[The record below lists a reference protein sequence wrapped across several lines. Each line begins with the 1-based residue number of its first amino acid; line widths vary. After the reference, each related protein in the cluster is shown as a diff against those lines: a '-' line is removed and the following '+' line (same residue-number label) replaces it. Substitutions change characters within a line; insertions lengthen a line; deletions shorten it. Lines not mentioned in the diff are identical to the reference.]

1 MLGGSFITQGNA
13 PRGKKASEPLPPPTP
28 IPTVPSQEAPEPK
41 PKPTFQPRV
50 FSGYI
55 FGLTGAMC
63 YGSSPLMARQ
73 AFLHG
78 SSSQLTIR
86 WREQDSKRRSLLQ
99 NTSVCPRKERPKRST
114 STVSD

>member
-55 FGLTGAMC
+55 FGLTAAMC

-73 AFLHG
+73 AFLHAPG
-78 SSSQLTIR
+78 ASC
-86 WREQDSKRRSLLQ
+86 DHRRALVAQHPSH
-99 NTSVCPRKERPKRST
+99 VAEF
-114 STVSD
+114 

>member
-1 MLGGSFITQGNA
+1 MTLTSGYPGDRLSFDARRLLHHPGNA

-55 FGLTGAMC
+55 FGLTAAMC
-63 YGSSPLMARQ
+63 YGSPPLMARQ
-73 AFLHG
+73 AFLHAPG
-78 SSSQLTIR
+78 ASC
-86 WREQDSKRRSLLQ
+86 DHRRALVAQHPSH
-99 NTSVCPRKERPKRST
+99 VAEF
-114 STVSD
+114 